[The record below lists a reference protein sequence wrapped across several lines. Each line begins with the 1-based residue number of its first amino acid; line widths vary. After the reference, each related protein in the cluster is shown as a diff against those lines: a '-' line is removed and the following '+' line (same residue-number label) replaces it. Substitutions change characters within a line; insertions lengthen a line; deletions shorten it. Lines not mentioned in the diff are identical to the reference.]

1 MEDSGANRDTDTMG
15 VEQAKLLMKLICG
28 PSTDFRELKE
38 LRVRARFPDN
48 NQRRILTQEA
58 QCSQHM
64 ALASMA
70 AAFQSLQVCIP
81 HSQPLDSRVLY
92 GPIGGCASV
101 PLNSWQHDTSLMA
114 LA

>member
-1 MEDSGANRDTDTMG
+1 MDFQAVTMEDSGANRDTDTMG

-28 PSTDFRELKE
+28 SSTDFRELKE

-58 QCSQHM
+58 QSSQHM

-70 AAFQSLQVCIP
+70 AAFQSLQVCIS
-81 HSQPLDSRVLY
+81 HTVSRSTAEFSTGLLVAVQACL
-92 GPIGGCASV
+92 
-101 PLNSWQHDTSLMA
+101 
-114 LA
+114 